1 MYNNNLED
9 LKGPNIS
16 YEVRAINKYDGLFKY
31 CEKILSEMQ
40 LATYFIVLGKRVN
53 KTILKISLYSTT
65 AEAIMLQS
73 GAFYKIETQKTFFK
87 PITSNL

>member
-1 MYNNNLED
+1 
-9 LKGPNIS
+9 
-16 YEVRAINKYDGLFKY
+16 
-31 CEKILSEMQ
+31 MQ

-65 AEAIMLQS
+65 AKAIMLQS
-73 GAFYKIETQKTFFK
+73 DAFYKIETQKTFLE